1 MVSKLPQALVK
12 GESGF
17 DIEAAHFLAEMAEL
31 AYFSPMHIEATL
43 ADMGVH
49 DWRFIEAWDSQCF
62 YARFPTFRI
71 VAFRGTQLDAGDI
84 WTNLKFKQQDLEEI
98 GVAED
103 NKSESVHRG
112 FYDAHFALCKE
123 LCSVLGAGET
133 PLYLTGHSQG
143 GALAILEAAIPDGE
157 DDTVIYTF
165 GAPRVGNNCFAELER
180 YPHHRVVNS
189 IDIVPMLPFMAMGYK
204 HSGTLQYIDGKGKIH
219 EAIPLSTQLIDQLK
233 SLCASV
239 LKGDGWFRWL
249 PLGPFQAHSLKNYI
263 QVLRRGIK

>member
-1 MVSKLPQALVK
+1 MGYSYPQALIK

-17 DIEAAHFLAEMAEL
+17 DVEAAHFLAEMAEL
-31 AYFSPMHIEATL
+31 AYFSPMYIEEAL
-43 ADMGVH
+43 AEMGVG

-84 WTNLKFKQQDLEEI
+84 WTNLKFRLQDLEGIGIAENNEI
-98 GVAED
+98 
-103 NKSESVHRG
+103 ESVHRG
-112 FYDAHFALCKE
+112 FYDAHSALTGE
-123 LCSVLGAGET
+123 LGSVLGAGET

-143 GALAILEAAIPDGE
+143 GALAILEAAMPDGE

-165 GAPRVGNNCFAELER
+165 GAPRVGNNCFADLER

-219 EAIPLSTQLIDQLK
+219 EAIPLPKQLLDQFK
-233 SLCASV
+233 TLCESV
-239 LKGDGWFRWL
+239 LKGNGWFRWL
-249 PLGPFQAHSLKNYI
+249 PRGPFYAHSLKNYI
-263 QVLRRGIK
+263 QALRKGTK